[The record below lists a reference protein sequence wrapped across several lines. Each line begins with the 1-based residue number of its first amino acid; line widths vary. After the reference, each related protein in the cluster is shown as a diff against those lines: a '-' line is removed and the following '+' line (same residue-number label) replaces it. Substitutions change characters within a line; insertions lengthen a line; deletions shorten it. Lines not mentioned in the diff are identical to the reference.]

1 MGKGANWPAAGEE
14 SKMSIQYLIKVLQEE
29 ISQEEKLFQF
39 LDSRSKILPEGSLR
53 VKEYS
58 GRKYYYMHVYLNGQ
72 RKYIYL
78 DPYRDEDI
86 EVIKELME
94 KKTVIHGLP
103 ILRDNL
109 KLMRK
114 CAEGL
119 RVYNPM
125 NYRYGEL
132 LGGDFYLDEDVCLR
146 EWRKIPSEQ
155 NKRFQSGRK
164 YMTKSGIPVRSKSE
178 MTIADMLYDLGIE
191 FKYETALDVCG
202 TTVYPDF
209 EIAHPRTHR
218 LVWWEHFGRLYD
230 PVYVGKSF
238 QKTYDYLKVG
248 IRLGENLVITW
259 ENEEEPLT
267 RTVVEERLRAYGFI

>member
-218 LVWWEHFGRLYD
+218 LVCGNTLGVSMIRCMS
-230 PVYVGKSF
+230 GKVF
-238 QKTYDYLKVG
+238 RKHM
-248 IRLGENLVITW
+248 II
-259 ENEEEPLT
+259 
-267 RTVVEERLRAYGFI
+267 